1 MDVMVT
7 RITSKVQKIVK
18 TSAESEDVLM
28 EVNPSEMYPPINS
41 RSALNLRN
49 VQQHMNV
56 LQSTST
62 EMLLKDAVQPS
73 LTFVH
78 FLLSKEINAR
88 RFPLLASTSISSLK
102 SVQISHSMVA
112 TEM

>member
-62 EMLLKDAVQPS
+62 EMLLKDVVQRNH
-73 LTFVH
+73 TFAH
-78 FLLSKEINAR
+78 FLLNKEISVR
-88 RFPLLASTSISSLK
+88 RFLLLDSTSILSLK
-102 SVQISHSMVA
+102 NVQTLHSMAVME
-112 TEM
+112 T

>member
-1 MDVMVT
+1 MVIPT
-7 RITSKVQKIVK
+7 TSKIQKTVK
-18 TSAESEDVLM
+18 TSAELEDAPM
-28 EVNPSEMYPPINS
+28 EVNPTEMSPLINLLS
-41 RSALNLRN
+41 VLNLLN
-49 VQQHMNV
+49 AQQLMNV
-56 LQSTST
+56 LLSTST